1 MLNKIHWLNL
11 RKALKSQKKVL
22 KEIREMVTLSSIFDM
37 DSTTRVLLV
46 CTKTMDV
53 NLHRWHSLI
62 LWNDLIVFCL
72 YLQGL
77 VWIQIR
83 PSRYQITRHS
93 QQVVFIARRHV
104 QVSRQGAGNQINI
117 KLSFFLI
124 KVCYKIH
131 TLQNNLFT
139 VLVITMEFFLW
150 HHTKLSMI
158 LYKLQILLTHDS
170 ARVHREVQRSLP
182 VLRRLAKQKLN
193 DQQVQL
199 MSEILDELAE

>member
-1 MLNKIHWLNL
+1 MIWTAQHEFYWYVQQN
-11 RKALKSQKKVL
+11 R
-22 KEIREMVTLSSIFDM
+22 TLICIGGIVWYSG
-37 DSTTRVLLV
+37 
-46 CTKTMDV
+46 
-53 NLHRWHSLI
+53 
-62 LWNDLIVFCL
+62 NDLIVFCL
-72 YLQGL
+72 YLQGP

-117 KLSFFLI
+117 KLSFYDKCVTKLI
-124 KVCYKIH
+124 IYIIISN
-131 TLQNNLFT
+131 LFLFT
-139 VLVITMEFFLW
+139 VLVITMDIFILW
-150 HHTKLSMI
+150 HHTKLSMV
-158 LYKLQILLTHDS
+158 LYNLQILLTHDS